1 MNQQP
6 ECLSQVIVQSL
17 VLPVTDDTH
26 RKIIVFIDDVG
37 VVGCYP
43 SGCGGVSLREL
54 NVFMYLADAENSVVK
69 GYKIDEEG
77 REAEIVWQVKLPV
90 NERIIT
96 VSSKP
101 HTGMTCKTFPNVL
114 LMVCIVHYI

>member
-6 ECLSQVIVQSL
+6 ECLSQVIAQSL
-17 VLPVTDDTH
+17 ILPVTDDTH

-43 SGCGGVSLREL
+43 SGCGGVSLRDL
-54 NVFMYLADAENSVVK
+54 NVFMYMADPKASVVK
-69 GYKIDEEG
+69 GYRIEEEG
-77 REAEIVWQVKLPV
+77 EGAETVWQVKLPM

-96 VSSKP
+96 VSNKP
-101 HTGMTCKTFPNVL
+101 HSGTVCKTFPDVVVNGL
-114 LMVCIVHYI
+114 YR